1 MQMNMTTFKLL
12 RYHVWELIGLP
23 QGKRLIDSEWL
34 YNIEH
39 NAHGDVKYYNKICC
53 KGFLSR
59 RRDM

>member
-39 NAHGDVKYYNKICC
+39 NAHGDVK
-53 KGFLSR
+53 
-59 RRDM
+59 